1 MPTQYLSLAY
11 SRYARQQVQA
21 DSHLDDILQQ
31 ALHSPWTKEKMLRS
45 YQMLSQQMGVFAGLR
60 KLRTQVLLSLMER
73 DLQRLANVEEVMQSM
88 TWLAELSIQQALEVL
103 YQQLCERY
111 GVPRGQDSGLAQIM
125 WVIGMGKLGGQE
137 LNVSSDIDLIYVY
150 EEDGMTDG
158 SQQHVAISNQE
169 FFDYLAKSLTQALS
183 EINEYGFV
191 FRVDLRLRPNGAAG
205 FLTCSLPMLKS
216 YFVNQAREW
225 ERFAWIKARLL
236 GHTETPDRNQDRFIK
251 IVHAFV
257 YHPYW
262 DFKILS
268 TLKDICT
275 KIHESALREQEMGQ
289 ANIKLLPGGI
299 RDIEFTIQALQLIYG
314 GRDERL
320 RDQSTLM
327 TLDSLSRHGFIAP
340 DVAENLR
347 AAYFFLRQLEHR
359 LQYSDDA
366 QTHSLPSNPSEQQQL
381 ADSMGLGHSQ
391 ALSRQLEVVRAEV
404 QQYFAQLLFDRF
416 SMDMPLSLWDQAML
430 PIDEGL
436 QQTHLTQLLS
446 LLHDA
451 QTSSPYQELEYS
463 DKRAIDVIMR
473 NALEYVV
480 QNKGKE
486 QPDKLYMTLVRLLDL
501 VNAISAHR
509 VYLTLLVNH
518 PQALIRAIDILST
531 SQWASTYLTQYP
543 DLLDELVE
551 EARPEPGR
559 YVDSMMG
566 TVRARL
572 FQARHQPDVQ
582 MDILR
587 QIQHSRTFQI
597 LLRDLQGLLSIE
609 MVADYLSELAD
620 MLLALTLETVWSEMD
635 GRHCAVPKFAI
646 AAYGR
651 LGGKEL
657 GYASDLDLVFLYDDS
672 DEDAQQIYTNLAR
685 KLIAWLTTYTDKGVL
700 YDIDLRLRPNGE
712 DGLLVTDLAAFQRY
726 QLGETENSA
735 WLWEHQALVRARF
748 CAGDRQ
754 IGTAFEQVR
763 TQVLCQH
770 RDPEKLRQEI
780 LNMRLKMLR
789 AHLPM
794 DTEFDIKHSHG
805 GMIDVEFIVQYLVLL
820 HSKTYPQLRA
830 NVGNTSLLYFAAEAE
845 LLDSKIAQQIVYAYR
860 ALRML
865 QHQYRLNGVSHPR
878 IPKEEVP
885 EACQVVRQFWKTL
898 FSPG

>member
-1 MPTQYLSLAY
+1 MTTRYLSLAY

-21 DSHLDDILQQ
+21 DPYLDDILQQ

-45 YQMLSQQMGVFAGLR
+45 CQKLSQQMGVFAGLR
-60 KLRTQVLLSLMER
+60 KLRKQVLLSLMER
-73 DLQRLANVEEVMQSM
+73 DLQRLAKVEEVMQSM

-103 YQQLCERY
+103 YRQFCERY
-111 GVPRGQDSGLAQIM
+111 GVPRGQHSGLAQIM

-150 EEDGMTDG
+150 EEEGMTDG

-169 FFDYLAKSLTQALS
+169 FFDYLAKALTQALS

-205 FLTCSLPMLKS
+205 FLACSLPMLQS

-236 GHTETPDRNQDRFIK
+236 GHAAILDRNRDRFIK

-257 YHPYW
+257 YQPYW
-262 DFKILS
+262 DFNILS

-275 KIHESALREQEMGQ
+275 KIHVSALREQQMGQ
-289 ANIKLLPGGI
+289 IDIKLLPGGI
-299 RDIEFTIQALQLIYG
+299 RDIEFSIQALQLIYG

-327 TLDSLSRHGFIAP
+327 TLESLSQHGFIAP
-340 DVAENLR
+340 EVAENLR
-347 AAYFFLRQLEHR
+347 TAYFFLRQLEHR

-366 QTHSLPSNPSEQQQL
+366 QTHVLPSKPSEQQQL
-381 ADSMGLGHSQ
+381 ADSMGLEHNQ
-391 ALSRQLEVVRAEV
+391 ALSHQLEAVRAEV
-404 QQYFAQLLFDRF
+404 QQYVAQLLFDRF
-416 SMDMPLSLWDQAML
+416 AVDMPLSLWDQAML
-430 PIDEGL
+430 PIDEVQ
-436 QQTHLTQLLS
+436 QQTPLTQLL
-446 LLHDA
+446 LLLRDV
-451 QTSSPYQELEYS
+451 QTSSPYQELDYS

-473 NALEYVV
+473 NALDYVL
-480 QNKGKE
+480 QNKGSE
-486 QPDKLYMTLVRLLDL
+486 QPNKLYMTLVRLLDL
-501 VNAISAHR
+501 VGAISVHS
-509 VYLTLLVNH
+509 VYLTLLVEY
-518 PQALIRAIDILST
+518 PQAIIRAIDILST

-543 DLLDELVE
+543 DLLDELIE
-551 EARPEPGR
+551 EARPEPAS
-559 YVDSMMG
+559 YADSMMEIA
-566 TVRARL
+566 RARL
-572 FQARHQPDVQ
+572 LKAQYQPDVQ

-620 MLLALTLETVWSEMD
+620 MLLALTLETVWLGMAE
-635 GRHCAVPKFAI
+635 RHCAAPRFAI
-646 AAYGR
+646 VAYGR

-657 GYASDLDLVFLYDDS
+657 GYAADLDLVFLYDDS
-672 DEDAQQIYTNLAR
+672 HEGAQQIYTDLAR

-712 DGLLVTDLAAFQRY
+712 AGLLVTDLAAFQRY

-748 CAGDRQ
+748 CAGNRE
-754 IGTAFEQVR
+754 IGAAFEEVR
-763 TQVLCQH
+763 IQVLCQH

-780 LNMRLKMLR
+780 LDMRTKMLK
-789 AHLPM
+789 AHLLT
-794 DTEFDIKHSHG
+794 DTEFDIKHSQG
-805 GMIDVEFIVQYLVLL
+805 GMIDIEFIVQYLVLL
-820 HSKTYPQLRA
+820 HSKVHPQLRA
-830 NVGNTSLLYFAAEAE
+830 NVGNTSLLYFASEAK
-845 LLDSKIAQQIVYAYR
+845 LLDSKIAQQMVYAYR

-865 QHQYRLNGVSHPR
+865 QHQYRLNGVAHPR

-885 EACQVVRQFWKTL
+885 EACQVVRQFWEKL
-898 FSPG
+898 FYTG